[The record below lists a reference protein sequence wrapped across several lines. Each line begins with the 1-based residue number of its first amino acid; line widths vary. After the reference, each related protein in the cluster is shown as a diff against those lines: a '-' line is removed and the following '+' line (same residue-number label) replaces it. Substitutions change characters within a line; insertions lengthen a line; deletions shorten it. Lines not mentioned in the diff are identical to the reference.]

1 MSDHFS
7 HHSYKNSQNY
17 ATMLD
22 HKGRN
27 ILDMLHPTAYK
38 YCSLV
43 QQIKETIE
51 NSEICE
57 SNPSEQ
63 VRGDIMKEACY
74 TSLYLNNKL
83 YEMGSM
89 LSEILKNCD
98 DLSDSF
104 SDIMNY
110 IEPTVWTFFTILS
123 FDKNQLLTFQRSF
136 DFDWKTLLYG
146 SDTAL
151 TTFDNSVLRLILI
164 TSVFMFMQNKSSHL
178 LQSQPTKLIDSHS
191 RTVSWSE

>member
-1 MSDHFS
+1 
-7 HHSYKNSQNY
+7 
-17 ATMLD
+17 
-22 HKGRN
+22 
-27 ILDMLHPTAYK
+27 MLHLLTAYK

-43 QQIKETIE
+43 QQRRETIE

-74 TSLYLNNKL
+74 TSLYLNTKQ
-83 YEMGSM
+83 YEMRSM

-98 DLSDSF
+98 DLSDISF
-104 SDIMNY
+104 SDIMNH
-110 IEPTVWTFFTILS
+110 IEPTVWKFFTISS

-178 LQSQPTKLIDSHS
+178 HQSQPTELIDSHS
-191 RTVSWSE
+191 RYSELVRIMNKFGVGVSRDNNES